1 MFLIDKYTPKNINE
15 IYFHKE
21 IFELLERMSKDES
34 IPHIIFHGVKGT
46 GKKTMIKIFLEMLFD
61 KTVHNTYEVDYKV
74 TGSSNKVNYETI
86 KKSDYHIIIQPK
98 NTNYDRY
105 LIHDVVKDY
114 AKRTGFEAYQTNRK
128 FKVIQ
133 IDELDKFPYYAQT
146 SLRRTIENYSDKCRF
161 IMWCDSL
168 SNVIE
173 PIQSR
178 CTCIR
183 LSLPTEKELMKYVY
197 DISIK
202 ENIIL
207 KLNDYDK
214 ILKKKN
220 LKDCLWDLEFKKNN
234 LKNVNDYRSSLLELV
249 KIIYENNINKIDEAR
264 DIIFKISITNY
275 RHRTIIEDLTDIILN
290 DSKFSDK
297 IKILMIIKIS
307 EIEHNLIRSRR
318 GIIHFDSLII
328 SLMKIIHDNKK
339 KLNNHTSFNIYR

>member
-1 MFLIDKYTPKNINE
+1 MFLIDKYTPTNINE

-21 IFELLERMSKDES
+21 IYELLERMSKDES

-61 KTVHNTYEVDYKV
+61 KSVNNIYEVDYKV
-74 TGSSNKVNYETI
+74 TGSSNKVNFESI

-183 LSLPTEKELMKYVY
+183 LSLPSESELSKYIY
-197 DISIK
+197 DVSIK
-202 ENIIL
+202 ENLCL
-207 KLNDYDK
+207 KLSEYHR

-220 LKDCLWDLEFKKNN
+220 LKDCLWELEFKKNN
-234 LKNVNDYRSSLLELV
+234 FKKIDDYKSSLLNLID
-249 KIIYENNINKIDEAR
+249 IIYKKDLSKIDDAR
-264 DIIFKISITNY
+264 DIIFKISITNF
-275 RHRTIIEDLTDIILN
+275 RFSNIIEDLVEYILN
-290 DSKFSDK
+290 DKRFSNILKKKF
-297 IKILMIIKIS
+297 IIKIS

-328 SLMKIIHDNKK
+328 SLMKLINDNK
-339 KLNNHTSFNIYR
+339 N